1 VGGFIFFD
9 SRIMPQAQAQI
20 YRVLAQRWRQAAK
33 TATSEKIRAA
43 YVELA
48 EAYERLATLEPQAG
62 DGLSRPILI
71 EHAQ

>member
-1 VGGFIFFD
+1 
-9 SRIMPQAQAQI
+9 MPQAQAQI

-62 DGLSRPILI
+62 DGSPPPILM
-71 EHAQ
+71 HN